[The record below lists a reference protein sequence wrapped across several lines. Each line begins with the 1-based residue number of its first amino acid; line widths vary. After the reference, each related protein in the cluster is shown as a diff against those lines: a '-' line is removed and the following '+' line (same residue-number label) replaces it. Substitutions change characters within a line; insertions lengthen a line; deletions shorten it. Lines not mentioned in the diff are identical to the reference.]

1 MGQPGRV
8 LSTAP
13 VIMWFRRDLRLA
25 DQPALGA
32 AVERARATDGSV
44 LPLFVL
50 DPRLGSVSG
59 QNRLAFLY
67 RALRS
72 LQADGVPLVVRLGEP
87 ERELPAFAAEL
98 GASHVYVTADF
109 GVYGD
114 DRDRRVGDALRRSGV
129 SFEPVESNYVIPP
142 GVVRKGDDTPFKV
155 FTPFKRVWETLAD
168 SVRPAGRIDP
178 HLVPWWRD
186 TVSEEIPAD
195 PAGASGFL
203 PEVSETAAHERLHR
217 FLAGPVDDY
226 ADTRNIPG
234 ADATS
239 RLSADLKFGLLHPR
253 QILPSLRSRGPGAD
267 VFRSELCWREFYAD
281 VLWHR
286 PETAR
291 RSLITAMDEIRVDEG
306 PLADERFDAWRLGRT
321 GYPFIDAGM
330 RQLLREG
337 WMHNRVRMAAA
348 SFLVKDLHLDWR
360 RGARWFMDQL
370 VDGDLASNQHGW
382 QWTAGTGTDASP
394 YYRVFNPILQ
404 GKKFDPDGDYIRRY
418 VPELRDVSNRFIHEP
433 WLAPST
439 TAALFDAEM
448 TVRTDS
454 YPPPI
459 VDHFAERLDALARYE
474 EIRSAD
480 GSRIGDAR

>member
-1 MGQPGRV
+1 
-8 LSTAP
+8 
-13 VIMWFRRDLRLA
+13 MWFRRDLRLA
-25 DQPALGA
+25 DQPALTA
-32 AVERARATDGSV
+32 AVGRARRGEGSV
-44 LPLFVL
+44 VPLFVL

-59 QNRLAFLY
+59 VNRLAFLY
-67 RALRS
+67 RALGS
-72 LQADGVPLVVRLGEP
+72 LHADGVPLVIRLGNP
-87 ERELPAFAAEL
+87 ERELPALAAEL
-98 GASHVYVTADF
+98 GASHVYATADF
-109 GVYGD
+109 GVFGR
-114 DRDRRVGDALRRSGV
+114 DRDRRVDNALRRIGV
-129 SFEPVESNYVIPP
+129 VFETVESNYVVPP
-142 GVVRKGDDTPFKV
+142 GTVRKGDDSPFKV

-168 SVRPAGRIDP
+168 GIGPTTRIDP

-195 PAGASGFL
+195 PAGASAHL
-203 PEVSETAAHERLHR
+203 PDASEAAAQERLRR

-226 ADTRNIPG
+226 DDARNIPG
-234 ADATS
+234 ADGTS
-239 RLSADLKFGLLHPR
+239 RLSADLKYGLLHPR
-253 QILPSLRSRGPGAD
+253 QILPGLRARGPGAD

-291 RSLITAMDEIRVDEG
+291 RALVTMMEGIRVDEG
-306 PLADERFDAWRLGRT
+306 PLGDERFDAWRLGRT

-330 RQLLREG
+330 RQLLQEG

-394 YYRVFNPILQ
+394 YYRVFNPVLQ
-404 GKKFDPDGDYIRRY
+404 GKKFDPDGEYVRRY
-418 VPELRDVSNRFIHEP
+418 VPELRDLSTRFIHEP

-439 TAALFDAEM
+439 TAALFDVEM
-448 TVRTDS
+448 VGTPAS
-454 YPPPI
+454 YPAPI
-459 VDHFAERLDALARYE
+459 VDHATERVEALARYA
-474 EIRSAD
+474 EIRSAA
-480 GSRIGDAR
+480 GAPEG

>member
-1 MGQPGRV
+1 MLP
-8 LSTAP
+8 TAP
-13 VIMWFRRDLRLA
+13 VIMWFRRDLRVE
-25 DQPALGA
+25 DHPALAA
-32 AVERARATDGSV
+32 AVHLARRSEGSV
-44 LPLFVL
+44 VPLFVL

-59 QNRLAFLY
+59 VNRLAFLY

-87 ERELPAFAAEL
+87 ERELPALAAEV
-98 GASHVYVTADF
+98 GASRVFVTADF
-109 GVYGD
+109 GVFGR
-114 DRDRRVGDALRRSGV
+114 DRDRRVGEALQRAAV
-129 SFEPVESNYVIPP
+129 VFEPVESNYVIPP

-168 SVRPAGRIDP
+168 GVRPTGRIDP

-195 PAGASGFL
+195 PAGASAHL
-203 PEVSETAAHERLHR
+203 LEASEAAAQERLQR
-217 FLAGPVDDY
+217 FLSGPVDDY
-226 ADTRNIPG
+226 GDARNIPG

-239 RLSADLKFGLLHPR
+239 RLSADLKYGLLHPR
-253 QILPSLRSRGPGAD
+253 QILSSLRARGPGAD

-281 VLWHR
+281 VLWQR

-291 RSLITAMDEIRVDEG
+291 RSLVAVMEGIGVDEG
-306 PLADERFDAWRLGRT
+306 PVADERFDAWRLGRT

-337 WMHNRVRMAAA
+337 WMHNRVRMATA

-382 QWTAGTGTDASP
+382 QWTAGSGTDASP
-394 YYRVFNPILQ
+394 YYRVFNPVLQ
-404 GKKFDPDGDYIRRY
+404 GKKFDPDGDYVRRY
-418 VPELRDVSNRFIHEP
+418 VPELRDLATRFIHEP
-433 WLAPST
+433 WLAPAT
-439 TAALFDAEM
+439 TAALFDVDVTGTTA
-448 TVRTDS
+448 S
-454 YPPPI
+454 YPAPI
-459 VDHFAERLDALARYE
+459 VDHAAERVEALARYA
-474 EIRSAD
+474 EIRS
-480 GSRIGDAR
+480 GLPQNE

>member
-1 MGQPGRV
+1 
-8 LSTAP
+8 
-13 VIMWFRRDLRLA
+13 MWFRRDLRLA
-25 DQPALGA
+25 DQPALSA
-32 AVERARATDGSV
+32 AVERARRTDGSV

-59 QNRLAFLY
+59 ANRLAFLY

-72 LQADGVPLVVRLGEP
+72 LQADGVPLVVRLGEA
-87 ERELPAFAAEL
+87 EREVPAIAAEL
-98 GASHVYVTADF
+98 GVSHVFVTADF
-109 GVYGD
+109 GVFGR
-114 DRDRRVGDALRRSGV
+114 DRDRRVGDALEQLDV
-129 SFEPVESNYVIPP
+129 VFEPVESNYVIPP

-155 FTPFKRVWETLAD
+155 FTPFKRVWETLAEG
-168 SVRPAGRIDP
+168 VRPSAPVDP

-195 PAGASGFL
+195 PAGASAHL
-203 PEVSETAAHERLHR
+203 PEATEAAAQGRLRR

-226 ADTRNIPG
+226 ADARNIPG

-253 QILPSLRSRGPGAD
+253 QILPSLRSRGPGGD

-291 RSLITAMDEIRVDEG
+291 RSLVAVMENIRVDEG
-306 PLADERFDAWRLGRT
+306 PLAEERFDAWRLGRT
-321 GYPFIDAGM
+321 GYPFVDAGM
-330 RQLLREG
+330 RQLLQEG

-348 SFLVKDLHLDWR
+348 SFLVKDLHIDWR
-360 RGARWFMDQL
+360 RGAGWFMDQL

-394 YYRVFNPILQ
+394 YYRVFNPVLQ
-404 GKKFDPDGDYIRRY
+404 GKKFDPDGEYVRRY
-418 VPELRDVSNRFIHEP
+418 VPELRELSNRFIHEP
-433 WLAPST
+433 WLAPPT
-439 TAALFDAEM
+439 TPALFEIDVAE
-448 TVRTDS
+448 TPS
-454 YPPPI
+454 GYPEPI
-459 VDHFAERLDALARYE
+459 VDHALERDEALARYAE
-474 EIRSAD
+474 VRSVD
-480 GSRIGDAR
+480 GPLAG

>member
-1 MGQPGRV
+1 MELGQPGGV
-8 LSTAP
+8 LATDP

-25 DQPALGA
+25 DQPALTA
-32 AVERARATDGSV
+32 AVERARCGAGSV
-44 LPLFVL
+44 VPLFVL

-59 QNRLAFLY
+59 VNRLAFLY

-72 LQADGVPLVVRLGEP
+72 LRSDGVPLVVRLGEP
-87 ERELPAFAAEL
+87 ECELPALAAEL
-98 GASHVYVTADF
+98 GASHVYATADF
-109 GVYGD
+109 GVLGR
-114 DRDRRVGDALRRSGV
+114 DRDRRVGDALHGLGV
-129 SFEPVESNYVIPP
+129 AFETVESNYVVPP
-142 GVVRKGDDTPFKV
+142 GMVRKGDDTPFKV

-168 SVRPAGRIDP
+168 GIRPTAPIDP

-195 PAGASGFL
+195 PVGASAHL
-203 PEVSETAAHERLHR
+203 PDASEAAAQQRLRR

-226 ADTRNIPG
+226 ADARNIPG

-239 RLSADLKFGLLHPR
+239 RLSADLKYGLVHPR
-253 QILPSLRSRGPGAD
+253 QIMPGLRGRGPGAD

-291 RSLITAMDEIRVDEG
+291 RALVTEMEEIRVDEG
-306 PLADERFDAWRLGRT
+306 PAADDRFDAWRLGRT

-337 WMHNRVRMAAA
+337 WMHNRTRMAAA

-394 YYRVFNPILQ
+394 YYRVFNPVLQ
-404 GKKFDPDGDYIRRY
+404 GKKFDPDGEYVRRY
-418 VPELRDVSNRFIHEP
+418 VPELRDMSTRFIHEP
-433 WLAPST
+433 WSAPPT
-439 TAALFDAEM
+439 TGALFDVDTAEGPA
-448 TVRTDS
+448 S
-454 YPPPI
+454 YPVPI
-459 VDHFAERLDALARYE
+459 VDHATERVDALARLA

-480 GSRIGDAR
+480 GP

>member
-1 MGQPGRV
+1 MLP
-8 LSTAP
+8 TAP
-13 VIMWFRRDLRLA
+13 VIMWFRRDLRVE
-25 DQPALGA
+25 DHPALAA
-32 AVERARATDGSV
+32 AVDLARRSEGSV
-44 LPLFVL
+44 VALFVL

-59 QNRLAFLY
+59 VNRLAFLY

-87 ERELPAFAAEL
+87 ERELPALAAEL
-98 GASHVYVTADF
+98 GASHVFVTADF
-109 GVYGD
+109 GVFGR
-114 DRDRRVGDALRRSGV
+114 DRDRRVGEALQRAAV
-129 SFEPVESNYVIPP
+129 VFEPVESNYVIPP

-168 SVRPAGRIDP
+168 GIRPTNRIDP

-195 PAGASGFL
+195 PAGASARL
-203 PEVSETAAHERLHR
+203 PEASEAAAQERLR
-217 FLAGPVDDY
+217 QFLAGPVDDY
-226 ADTRNIPG
+226 GDARNIPG

-239 RLSADLKFGLLHPR
+239 RLSVYLKYGLLHPR
-253 QILPSLRSRGPGAD
+253 QIVPSLRLRGPGAD

-291 RSLITAMDEIRVDEG
+291 RSLVALMEDIRVDEG
-306 PLADERFDAWRLGRT
+306 PRADERFDAWRLGRT

-330 RQLLREG
+330 RQLLTEG

-382 QWTAGTGTDASP
+382 QWTAGSGTDASP
-394 YYRVFNPILQ
+394 YYRVFNPVLQ
-404 GKKFDPDGDYIRRY
+404 GKKFDPDGDYVRRY
-418 VPELRDVSNRFIHEP
+418 LPELRNLATRFIHEP
-433 WLAPST
+433 WLAPAT
-439 TAALFDAEM
+439 TAALFDVDVTGTTA
-448 TVRTDS
+448 S
-454 YPPPI
+454 YPAPI
-459 VDHFAERLDALARYE
+459 VDHAAERVEALARYA
-474 EIRSAD
+474 EIRSGLPQD
-480 GSRIGDAR
+480 G

>member
-1 MGQPGRV
+1 MGQPVRV
-8 LSTAP
+8 LATAP

-32 AVERARATDGSV
+32 AVERARRIDGSV
-44 LPLFVL
+44 LPIFVL

-59 QNRLAFLY
+59 VNRLAFLY

-72 LQADGVPLVVRLGEP
+72 LQADGVPLVVRLGEA
-87 ERELPAFAAEL
+87 EREVSALAAEL
-98 GASHVYVTADF
+98 GASHVFATADF
-109 GVYGD
+109 GVFGR
-114 DRDRRVGDALRRSGV
+114 DRDRQVGDALQHLGV
-129 SFEPVESNYVIPP
+129 LFEPVESNYVIPP

-155 FTPFKRVWETLAD
+155 FTPFKRVWETLVD
-168 SVRPAGRIDP
+168 GVRPSDRIDP

-195 PAGASGFL
+195 PAGASAYL
-203 PEVSETAAHERLHR
+203 PEASEAAAQGRLRR

-226 ADTRNIPG
+226 ADARNIPG

-239 RLSADLKFGLLHPR
+239 RLSADLTFGLLHPR
-253 QILPSLRSRGPGAD
+253 QILPSLRSRGPGGD

-291 RSLITAMDEIRVDEG
+291 RSLVAMMEDIRVDDG
-306 PLADERFDAWRLGRT
+306 PLAEERFDAWRLGRT

-330 RQLLREG
+330 RQLLQEG

-360 RGARWFMDQL
+360 RGARWFMHQL

-394 YYRVFNPILQ
+394 YYRVFNPVLQ
-404 GKKFDPDGDYIRRY
+404 GKKFDPDGEYVRRY
-418 VPELRDVSNRFIHEP
+418 VPELREVSNRFIHEP
-433 WLAPST
+433 WLAPPT
-439 TAALFDAEM
+439 TPALFEIDVAE
-448 TVRTDS
+448 TPAA
-454 YPPPI
+454 YPAPI
-459 VDHFAERLDALARYE
+459 VDHALERDEALARYAE
-474 EIRSAD
+474 VRSGD
-480 GSRIGDAR
+480 GRAAG